1 MVVEVHVGWIIG
13 LGVLFLLFAVGWYV
27 ATICEISD
35 RASAALRHSDSAYQI
50 ATTAQWRS
58 EMNQQEIKEIKE
70 GEYNNWRCE

>member
-27 ATICEISD
+27 ATTICEISN
-35 RASAALRHSDSAYQI
+35 RASAAYRV

-58 EMNQQEIKEIKE
+58 ERNKQEIKEIKE
-70 GEYNNWRCE
+70 GEDNNSN